1 MHDVKIPVSGKV
13 EIIMGFDRTE
23 RVSEEIKRELVPIIR
38 SLKDPRI
45 PEFTSVVSV
54 DVTRDFKYAKVY
66 VSVMGGNKNAAVEG
80 LNSAKG
86 FIRRE
91 IGRQLTIRYIPEFTF
106 VLDTSIEYG
115 AHIAQVLADIDK
127 KDKNN

>member
-13 EIIMGFDRTE
+13 GIIMGFDRTE

>member
-1 MHDVKIPVSGKV
+1 
-13 EIIMGFDRTE
+13 MGFDRTE

-54 DVTRDFKYAKVY
+54 NVTKDFKYAKVY
-66 VSVMGGNKNAAVEG
+66 VSVMGENKEDAIKG

-127 KDKNN
+127 KDKNI